1 MTQMLK
7 SATMKKNDLKITGRH
22 SGNDEFQGKEI
33 KSFRGYSKT

>member
-7 SATMKKNDLKITGRH
+7 SATIKKSDFKKTGRH
-22 SGNDEFQGKEI
+22 TGNDEFCGKEI